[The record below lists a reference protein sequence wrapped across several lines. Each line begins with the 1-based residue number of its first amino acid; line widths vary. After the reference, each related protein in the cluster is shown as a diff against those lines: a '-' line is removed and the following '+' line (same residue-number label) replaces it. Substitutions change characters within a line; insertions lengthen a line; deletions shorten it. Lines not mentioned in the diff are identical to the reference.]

1 MRKKIII
8 GSIIIIV
15 IGLFIGF
22 NIAKNQSK
30 PASTASFKTVQL
42 ASKEITSTV
51 MTPGTLSFS
60 EEQFI
65 YTEEEKG
72 SLNHIAVK
80 EGER

>member
-42 ASKEITSTV
+42 ASK
-51 MTPGTLSFS
+51 
-60 EEQFI
+60 
-65 YTEEEKG
+65 K
-72 SLNHIAVK
+72 
-80 EGER
+80 

>member
-42 ASKEITSTV
+42 ASKEITSKV
-51 MTPGTLSFS
+51 MTLEHFHSRRS
-60 EEQFI
+60 NLFI
-65 YTEEEKG
+65 QKRRRE
-72 SLNHIAVK
+72 A
-80 EGER
+80 